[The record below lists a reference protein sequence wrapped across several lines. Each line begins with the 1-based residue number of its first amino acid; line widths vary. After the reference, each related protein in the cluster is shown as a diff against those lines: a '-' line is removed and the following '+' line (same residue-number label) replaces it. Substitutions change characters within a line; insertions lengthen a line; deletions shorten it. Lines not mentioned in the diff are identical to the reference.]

1 MLHSS
6 HFRRLAVAILLCFAQ
21 IAFAQTKVTV
31 NGNVK
36 DAKGEP
42 VIGAFV
48 LEKGTLNGTLTDADG
63 KWELTVPQG
72 AVISVENLGYTT
84 VEFKADQSGTHDS
97 VLEED
102 ALFLD
107 DVVVVG
113 YSSTT
118 KRDLISSVSSVKT
131 AQIANLPVT
140 NISQG
145 LAGRSPGLIVT
156 QSGGGP
162 DAQPSI
168 SIRGGG
174 DPLYVIDGA
183 IRTKADFVSLSPED
197 IEQMNIL
204 KDASATAV
212 YGSRAANGIIQIV
225 TKKGAAGKLAVDYD
239 FNQAFSQPA
248 HIRTVLES
256 SEQMEI
262 TNQGYKNDGL
272 EPAYTQDVID
282 RAKNHI
288 DSQGRPQQ
296 NKRELMIRNWYP
308 TTKHTVRLSGGN
320 DVMRTYASF
329 SNTDQE
335 SFAKNVSECFNRSTI
350 RLAETVNL
358 KKFGVQINA
367 TVDGYTQSYQDPRG
381 TQYGGTSDLGAAD
394 KGTWG
399 TYLNANGLPLFNGNY
414 NEYAQ
419 CSDESG
425 YTRTNTSVINA
436 KGEIVWNLPWVKGLS
451 ARVSSNYRYYFTDVK
466 NWYKNAAEYDWDS
479 TTPNYAGQPS
489 LNISNGKNIGYTN
502 QAFVE
507 YANQLGKH
515 YVQAVAGYEQYYERS
530 FSYGLARTNYEFQ
543 IDQVGVGPA
552 STQTNSGS
560 EAELGRAAWIGQL
573 RYNYA
578 NKYYLEG
585 SMRYDGSDYFAPGH
599 RWGAFF
605 GGSLGWVV
613 TAEPWMQSVVEKNI
627 FNMLKL
633 RASYGQT
640 GLDSSAGRFAYMQ
653 SYSLSSTAYVVDGA
667 FASGFTEGALPSPDL
682 TWYTTTQTD
691 AGFDFASLNSRLYGS
706 FDYFYYKTFGYLVSP
721 TGESYL
727 NQVMGVSMP
736 KVKSDSEFRR
746 EGVEIQLG
754 WRDTVGDFSYDIAGT
769 YTWFDQLWAYDQSE
783 SEASFMNPYTR
794 TQQARGYYGNRYHAL
809 GFYTDEN
816 DIYNSVAY
824 LAGMSSGY
832 LTPGDIKYEDT
843 NGDGQITDADLRR
856 LGKSS
861 MPRGQFGLNINL
873 GYKGFYFSTLIQGST
888 NFNLGLNGSNMMNS
902 MQTAQWGDLLTRYD
916 YMKDTWTPSNTS
928 ARYPKLT
935 SNTNLNN
942 NNNFLSSDFWL
953 VNCAYIRMKDF
964 QFGYDFKYSALAKC
978 DWLSRLRVGLSGQNL
993 FTISNSKIYG
1003 IDPEN
1008 NGSQGGGYPIERI
1021 IALTVNVG
1029 F

>member
-6 HFRRLAVAILLCFAQ
+6 HLKGLAVACLLGLTQ
-21 IAFAQTKVTV
+21 LVFAQTKVTV
-31 NGNVK
+31 EGTVK
-36 DAKGEP
+36 DAAGAP
-42 VIGAFV
+42 VIGASV
-48 LEKGTLNGTLTDADG
+48 IEKGTLNGTATDIDG
-63 KWELTVPQG
+63 NYKLTVPAG
-72 AVISVENLGYTT
+72 SVISAECIGYST
-84 VEFKADQSGTHDS
+84 VEFKATQGGTHNF

-131 AQIANLPVT
+131 AQISNLPVV

-162 DAQPSI
+162 NANPSI

-174 DPLYVIDGA
+174 DPLYVIDGT
-183 IRTKADFVSLSPED
+183 IRTKADFVSLSPDD

-225 TKKGAAGKLAVDYD
+225 TKKGAAGKASVDYD

-248 HIRTVLES
+248 HIRTILPGA
-256 SEQMEI
+256 EQMEI

-272 EPAYTQDVID
+272 EPAYTADVIE
-282 RAKNHI
+282 RSRQHI
-288 DSQGRPQQ
+288 DAQGRPQQ
-296 NKRELMIRNWYP
+296 EKRDLMIRNWYP
-308 TTKHTVRLSGGN
+308 TTKHTVRISGGN
-320 DVMRTYASF
+320 DVIRSYASF
-329 SNTDQE
+329 SNTNQE
-335 SFAKNVSECFNRSTI
+335 SFAKNVSKSFNRSTI

-367 TVDGYTQSYQDPRG
+367 TVDGYTQTYQDPRG

-394 KGTWG
+394 RGAWG
-399 TYLNANGLPLFNGNY
+399 TYLNSLGLPFFNGNY

-419 CSDESG
+419 ASDNSG

-436 KGEIVWNLPWVKGLS
+436 KGEIVWNVPWVKGLK
-451 ARVSSNYRYYFTDVK
+451 ARVSTNYRYYFSDNK
-466 NWYKNAAEYDWDS
+466 LWQKNAPEYEWES
-479 TTPNYAGQPS
+479 TKPQFAGQPQ
-489 LNISNGKNIGYTN
+489 LHVTNDKNVGYTN
-502 QAFVE
+502 QAFIE

-515 YVQAVAGYEQYYERS
+515 YVQAVAGYEQYYEQS
-530 FSYGLARTNYEFQ
+530 SSYNLGRTNYEFQ
-543 IDQVGVGPA
+543 VDQISVGPA
-552 STQTNSGS
+552 STQVNGGS
-560 EAELGRAAWIGQL
+560 EAELGRAAWIGQF

-578 NKYYLEG
+578 NKYYAEA
-585 SMRYDGSDYFAPGH
+585 SIRYDGSDYFAPGH
-599 RWGAFF
+599 RWGTFA

-613 TAEPWMQSVVEKNI
+613 TAEPWMQSVVDKNI

-653 SYSLSSTAYVVDGA
+653 SYSLSSTAYVVGGE
-667 FASGFTEGALPSPDL
+667 FASGFSEGALPSPDL

-691 AGFDFASLNSRLYGS
+691 AGFDFASLSNRLYGS

-727 NQVMGVSMP
+727 NQVMGVGMP

-754 WRDTVGDFSYDIAGT
+754 WRDTVGDFNYDIAAT

-783 SEASFMNPYTR
+783 SEASYMNPYTR
-794 TQQARGYYGNRYHAL
+794 SQQARGYYGNRYHVL
-809 GFYTDEN
+809 GFYENEN
-816 DIYNSVAY
+816 DILNNVAY
-824 LAGMSSGY
+824 LAGISSGY
-832 LTPGDIKYEDT
+832 VTPGDLKYEDT
-843 NGDGQITDADLRR
+843 NGDGQITDGDLRR

-861 MPRGQFGLNINL
+861 MPRGQFGINISL
-873 GYKGFYFSTLIQGST
+873 GYKGWYFSTLLQGST
-888 NFNLGLNGSNMMNS
+888 NFNLGLNGANMMNS

-916 YMKDTWTPSNTS
+916 YMKDTWTPTNTN

-935 SNTNLNN
+935 SNTNLNAN
-942 NNNFLSSDFWL
+942 NNYLSSDFWL
-953 VNCAYIRMKDF
+953 VNCGYIRMKDF
-964 QFGYDFKYSALAKC
+964 QLGYDFKYSALAKC

-993 FTISNSKIYG
+993 ITISNSKIYG

-1008 NGSQGGGYPIERI
+1008 NGSQGGGYPIERV